1 MRAAFLGTPA
11 AAVPALAALADVA
24 DVEIVVTRPD
34 APSGRRRRPASP
46 PVKLAAAEWGFRIAQ
61 PTSDAELDEALRAH
75 DLDVAV
81 VVAYGRI
88 LKAETLALARFG
100 FLNAHFS
107 LLPRWRGASPVERA
121 IQHGDPRTGVSLMVI
136 DEGLDTGPVVSVI
149 ETPIADDETGG
160 SLTARLSVLAATLLD
175 ETLPGYLAGR
185 RIPAPQIDA
194 ATYAPMLHPADGHLD
209 SSLSV
214 VAAERMVRG
223 FHPRPGT
230 FLMAD
235 GKRLKVL
242 KASPTDAESEPGT
255 LTLGTGSPVVGLAD
269 GALRL
274 DVVQPEGKRPLAGES
289 WARGVREASLTV
301 ADRP

>member
-1 MRAAFLGTPA
+1 MP
-11 AAVPALAALADVA
+11 
-24 DVEIVVTRPD
+24 
-34 APSGRRRRPASP
+34 
-46 PVKLAAAEWGFRIAQ
+46 
-61 PTSDAELDEALRAH
+61 
-75 DLDVAV
+75 
-81 VVAYGRI
+81 
-88 LKAETLALARFG
+88 LARFG

-121 IQHGDPRTGVSLMVI
+121 ILHGDARTGVSLMVI
-136 DEGLDTGPVVSVI
+136 DEGLDTGPVVAVI

-160 SLTARLSVLAATLLD
+160 SFDRPPVRPGRPPCSD

-194 ATYAPMLHPADGHLD
+194 ATYAPMLHPTDGHLD
-209 SSLSV
+209 ASLSV
-214 VAAERMVRG
+214 GAAERMVRA

-242 KASPTDAESEPGT
+242 KASPTAAESEPGT
-255 LTLGTGSPVVGLAD
+255 LTLGTGVPVVGLAD